1 MTAERRD
8 PQPSSGN
15 TRHAPPSIL
24 GNYFSQEGAK
34 GALVAFVSTIGF
46 FLLALVVIGRS
57 ENWPAVQRSFFNWDI
72 ITESF
77 PKVWE
82 GFRTNVWMFLIG
94 QVAIMVLALVIA
106 MMRSL
111 KGPAFFP
118 LRLLAVIYIDF
129 FRGIPIILGLY
140 LFGFGV
146 PALRLP
152 GLPNSAAFWGLL
164 VVVLSYSAYTAEVY
178 RSGID
183 AVPDSQRLSA
193 ASLGLT
199 QLQALRYA
207 VLPQA
212 IRNVIPALLNGFV
225 SLQKDV
231 ALLAVLGV
239 REAVREAQIASGR
252 DFNYSPYIAATFL
265 FLAISVP
272 SARFADWY
280 TARDRARRSQGVG

>member
-1 MTAERRD
+1 MTA
-8 PQPSSGN
+8 S
-15 TRHAPPSIL
+15 HAPAPRPPSIL
-24 GNYFSQEGAK
+24 GNYFDQEGAK
-34 GALVAFVSTIGF
+34 GALIAFVSTVAVF
-46 FLLALVVIGRS
+46 AVVLLIIGRS
-57 ENWPAVQRSFFNWDI
+57 ENWPLVQQSFFNGQI
-72 ITESF
+72 IRESF

-82 GFRTNVWMFLIG
+82 GFRTNVWMFLVG

-106 MMRSL
+106 VMRSL

-118 LRLLAVIYIDF
+118 LRILSVIYIDF

-140 LFGFGV
+140 LFGFGI

-152 GLPNSAAFWGLL
+152 GVPGSASFWGLT

-199 QLQALRYA
+199 QFQTLRYA

-231 ALLAVLGV
+231 ALLSVLGV
-239 REAVREAQIASGR
+239 REAVREAQIISGR
-252 DFNYSPYIAATFL
+252 GFNYSPYVAATML
-265 FLAISVP
+265 FLAISIP

-280 TARDRARRSQGVG
+280 TARDRARRSQSGG

>member
-1 MTAERRD
+1 MQSAPLE
-8 PQPSSGN
+8 PKP
-15 TRHAPPSIL
+15 APPSL
-24 GNYFSQEGAK
+24 AGGFRGHLSQEGAR
-34 GALVAFVSTIGF
+34 GALVAFVSTISVF
-46 FLLALVVIGRS
+46 VVLLFVVGRS
-57 ENWPAVQRSFFNWDI
+57 ENWPTVQKSFFDWSLMWDSRGAI
-72 ITESF
+72 
-77 PKVWE
+77 WD
-82 GFRTNVWMFLIG
+82 GFTTNIWMFMIG
-94 QVAIMVLALVIA
+94 QVAIMALALLIA
-106 MMRSL
+106 VMRSL
-111 KGPAFFP
+111 KGPAFLP
-118 LRLLAVIYIDF
+118 VRLLAIVFIDF
-129 FRGIPIILGLY
+129 FRGIPIILGLL
-140 LFGFGV
+140 LFGFGI
-146 PALRLP
+146 PALRISW
-152 GLPNSAAFWGLL
+152 LPNSAVFWGLV

-199 QLQALRYA
+199 QWQGLRYA

-231 ALLAVLGV
+231 ALLSVLGV
-239 REAVREAQIASGR
+239 REAVREAQIITGR
-252 DFNYSPYIAATFL
+252 TFNYSPYVLAAAL

>member
-1 MTAERRD
+1 MASD
-8 PQPSSGN
+8 QPPGGQL
-15 TRHAPPSIL
+15 APPSL
-24 GNYFSQEGAK
+24 TGGVNTYFAQEGAR
-34 GALVAFVSTIGF
+34 GALIAFVSTVVF
-46 FLLALVVIGRS
+46 FAVAIFAIGRS
-57 ENWPAVQRSFFNWDI
+57 ENWPTVQKSFFDVELMWD
-72 ITESF
+72 SL
-77 PKVWE
+77 PAVWD
-82 GFRTNVWMFLIG
+82 GFTTNVWMFLIG
-94 QVAIMVLALVIA
+94 QVAIMALALLIA
-106 MMRSL
+106 VMRSL
-111 KGPAFFP
+111 KGPAFLP
-118 LRLLAVIYIDF
+118 VRLLAILFIDF
-129 FRGIPIILGLY
+129 FRGIPIILGLL
-140 LFGFGV
+140 LFGFGI

-152 GLPNSAAFWGLL
+152 GLPNSAVFWGLV

-199 QLQALRYA
+199 QWQGLRYA

-231 ALLAVLGV
+231 ALLSVLGV
-239 REAVREAQIASGR
+239 REAVREAQIITGR
-252 DFNYSPYIAATFL
+252 NFNYSPYIVATIL

-280 TARDRARRSQGVG
+280 TARDRARRSQGTG